1 MENIEEF
8 EQLKEQTIKQLKE
21 LDGRVHME
29 SRTRFKSIK
38 MMEKELLFKPI
49 VATLVCEIIKG
60 TKFEIQAFS
69 LLKRYDKIE
78 IYFGEKKLTTVNSI
92 DSYKTNKIHI
102 LKALDKVLSSEIE
115 ENNDDLNTDDY
126 EQFGFLK
133 TMPNNTSSNIE
144 FTNKKVR
151 KKPNEIVEDIFNLLK
166 NKFIPIHQDKAKIVQ
181 IDRIKNENLLTVMFG
196 SFTGNYYVNAKM
208 DNGVVYFVLHYAPA
222 RDKEYSDISIVTA
235 KDILN
240 SFYEKDVEPY
250 KNLLNDLKTALS
262 NENYAE
268 TISNTDINTALSDTQ
283 KQQIDIQNSDS
294 HNNQKLDILDKQR
307 LLYTITNELIGKE
320 IIFDGKVHTV
330 LSTYLENDDVIIF
343 TKSDDGKSGKY
354 KFYVLYNKD
363 KNNDNV
369 QLYFS
374 AGKNE
379 LTRGVI
385 THMPFIGRILDVNSV
400 LKEMIRYNMF

>member
-8 EQLKEQTIKQLKE
+8 EKLKEQTIEQLKE
-21 LDGRVHME
+21 IEGRIHLE
-29 SRTRFKSIK
+29 SKTCFKAIK
-38 MMEKELLFKPI
+38 MMEEELLFKPI
-49 VATLVCEIIKG
+49 VTTLVCEIVKG

-102 LKALDKVLSSEIE
+102 LKALDKVLNEKNDE
-115 ENNDDLNTDDY
+115 QENNINTDDY

-133 TMPNNTSSNIE
+133 TMPNKTSSNIE
-144 FTNKKVR
+144 FTNKKVI

-166 NKFIPIHQDKAKIVQ
+166 NKFIPIHDKAKVIQ
-181 IDRIKNENLLTVMFG
+181 IDSIKNENLLTVLFG
-196 SFTGNYYVNAKM
+196 SFTACYYVNAKM
-208 DNGVVYFVLHYAPA
+208 DNGIVYFVLHYAPA
-222 RDKEYSDISIVTA
+222 RDKGYSDVSIVTT

-240 SFYEKDVEPY
+240 LFDEKDVEPY
-250 KNLLNDLKTALS
+250 KNLLNDLKIALS
-262 NENYAE
+262 NEIYTKTVND
-268 TISNTDINTALSDTQ
+268 TDTDTALSDTQ
-283 KQQIDIQNSDS
+283 KQQVDIQNRDN
-294 HNNQKLDILDKQR
+294 HNNQKLVILNKQR

-320 IIFDGKVHTV
+320 IIFDNKTHTV
-330 LSTYLENDDVIIF
+330 LSTYLENDDVIIV
-343 TKSDDGKSGKY
+343 TKSDNEKSEKY
-354 KFYVLYNKD
+354 KFYLSYSNS
-363 KNNDNV
+363 KNNDNI

-379 LTRGVI
+379 LTCSVI